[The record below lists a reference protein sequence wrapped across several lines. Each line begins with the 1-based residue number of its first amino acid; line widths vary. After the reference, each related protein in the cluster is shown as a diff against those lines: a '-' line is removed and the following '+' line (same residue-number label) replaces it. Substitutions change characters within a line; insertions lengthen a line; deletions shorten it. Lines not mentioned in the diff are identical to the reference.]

1 MTNAFIAIVTQ
12 SLLVKIMQSLNRL
25 TSGSAAFLTLV
36 LALQTLSGQEASTSI
51 RTEPTEVSNQT
62 NDSPKDAKVL
72 ELEDFVVKGNSLYT
86 DQFNALK
93 TPTPIIDVPQSLS
106 IITNEDIVLRGFNSI
121 GDIIDYT
128 PGVNNSQGEGHRDS
142 IVFRGIRSTA
152 DFFVDGIR
160 DDVQYY
166 RPLYNIEQLEIL
178 RGPNALFFGRGGTGG
193 IVNRVTKKGVIGENF
208 NAYIIGADSFGA
220 TDVQLD
226 SNVGINENSAFRINL
241 FYENLE
247 NHRDFFDGDRYG
259 ANPTFRFQPT
269 EDTTIDLSYEYIDH
283 ERFIDRGI
291 PTGDD
296 GKPVKDFEDIV
307 FGDPELNESTLEA
320 HVVRALLQHKFSEN
334 LKANFSASYGDYD
347 KFYENLYAHNY
358 VESTNIVTLDG
369 YADTTKRQNT
379 VLSGNLISEFFTGD
393 IEHTVIFGAEYINT
407 SSDQNRFNANW
418 TRGST
423 TSPDPDK
430 EDFNGPGPFT
440 IKGVGVNSQNEV
452 TRVAYDTLNDDTRA
466 DIDVY
471 SFYIQ
476 DELQLLEQLQL
487 VLGARFDSFDIRVK
501 GSDTGS
507 QKDEEV
513 TPRLGIVYKPE
524 ETISVYASYSKTFLP
539 QSGEQFADLGD
550 EGLDPNE
557 FTNLETGVKWDFS
570 RGLSLTASIFEIQQ
584 DIVEDNGG
592 GGSRTEKSKING
604 FEMQLQGLITNKWFI
619 TAGYSYLDGE
629 IDDKNPGNN
638 VDGNRPRE
646 LPENMFSVWNTYQLT
661 NEFGLGLGLIYQDE
675 SFITEDNDT
684 RLPSYVRLD
693 AAAYY
698 NVSENVRLQLNIE
711 NLTDELYFPN
721 SHSDHQ
727 ATVGPPINA
736 RFSVSGRF

>member
-1 MTNAFIAIVTQ
+1 MKLLNPITNGVA
-12 SLLVKIMQSLNRL
+12 
-25 TSGSAAFLTLV
+25 V
-36 LALQTLSGQEASTSI
+36 LALAFTVQTLPGQDAETN
-51 RTEPTEVSNQT
+51 RQVDDLEVENQT
-62 NDSPKDAKVL
+62 DESNVTDESDVL
-72 ELEDFVVKGNSLYT
+72 ELEDFVVKGGSLYT

-106 IITNEDIVLRGFNSI
+106 IITSEDIARRGFNSI
-121 GDIIDYT
+121 GDIINYT
-128 PGVNNSQGEGHRDS
+128 PGVNNSQGEGHRDA

-152 DFFVDGIR
+152 DFYVDGIR

-226 SNVGINENSAFRINL
+226 SNVGIDENSAFRLNL
-241 FYENLE
+241 FYEDLE

-259 ANPTFRFQPT
+259 VNPTFRFQPM

-296 GKPVKDFEDIV
+296 NKPVEAFEDIV

-320 HVVRALLQHKFSEN
+320 HVVRALLQHNFSDN

-347 KFYENLYAHNY
+347 KFYENLYAQDY
-358 VESTNIVTLDG
+358 DEPSNIVRLDG
-369 YADTTKRQNT
+369 YADATQRRNT

-393 IEHTVIFGAEYINT
+393 IEHTFIFGAEYINT

-418 TRGST
+418 TRDAT

-430 EDFNGPGPFT
+430 EDFNGNGPFT
-440 IKGVGVNSQNEV
+440 IGGVGVNSVNEV

-471 SFYIQ
+471 SFYLQ
-476 DELQLLEQLQL
+476 DEIQLIEQLQL

-501 GSDTGS
+501 GTDQGS
-507 QKDEEV
+507 QRDEEV

-524 ETISVYASYSKTFLP
+524 KNVSVYASYSETFLP

-550 EGLDPNE
+550 EGLDPDE
-557 FTNLETGVKWDFS
+557 FTNLEAGVKWDFS
-570 RGLSLTASIFEIQQ
+570 QGLSLTASIFEIQQ
-584 DIVEDNGG
+584 NIVEDNGG
-592 GGSRTEKSKING
+592 GGSRTEESQING
-604 FEMQLQGLITNKWFI
+604 FEVQLQGLITDKWFI

-629 IDDKNPGNN
+629 IDDKNPDPDDN

-661 NEFGLGLGLIYQDE
+661 DEFGLGLGLIYQDE

-727 ATVGPPINA
+727 ATVGAPINA